1 MFRPSGPDH
10 VLINTAPEFFP
21 MPRPG
26 YDIYART
33 MMVTMT
39 LAGGG
44 PAKGEAAC
52 SGGAARSEARAA
64 AAATLCPAPT

>member
-1 MFRPSGPDH
+1 
-10 VLINTAPEFFP
+10 

-64 AAATLCPAPT
+64 AAATLCPAPP